1 MAKKTDYRPHHKN
14 IAMEQNINTGRYLS
28 MRAIFLQ

>member
-1 MAKKTDYRPHHKN
+1 MAKKTENRLYHKN